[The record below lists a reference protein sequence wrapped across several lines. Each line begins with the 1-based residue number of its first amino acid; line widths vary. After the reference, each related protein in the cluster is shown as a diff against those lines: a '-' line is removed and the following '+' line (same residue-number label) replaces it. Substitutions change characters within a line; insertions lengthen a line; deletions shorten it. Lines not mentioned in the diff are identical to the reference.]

1 MNNLEN
7 KKILLESLCE
17 VHNNGMSQYEVLQ
30 TVSEYLNSLT
40 GKAIV
45 DEEMLTTMKKVIKN
59 KK

>member
-1 MNNLEN
+1 MNSLEN
-7 KKILLESLCE
+7 KKILLGSLCE

-40 GKAIV
+40 GTTIV
-45 DEEMLTTMKKVIKN
+45 DEEMLTTMKKVVEN

>member
-7 KKILLESLCE
+7 KRILTESLCK

>member
-40 GKAIV
+40 GKTIV